1 MADPAPRSQPRL
13 DDIEAAIRL
22 FDETTGALSA
32 RVHRLEEVLV
42 QKQQELVTAN
52 QALGTKVAELDR
64 LMAWLELVMGA
75 VASGVVAVDAGGCI
89 TTCNAAARTALAPL
103 CADPIGRIYK
113 ELLPDAGLARAL
125 SGESPSTAY
134 EHIVRLADGTRRVL
148 AAHASPLKG
157 PNGTI
162 IGAVEV
168 FEDVT
173 EVHRLRDQVERADRL
188 KQLGEM
194 AAGVAHEIRNPLN
207 GIEGFASLL
216 VRDLPPDDKRQR
228 FAIHIVEGVRDLN
241 RTVSALLTFT
251 NPRRIE
257 RRRVDPAILV
267 SDCLAL
273 VRSELDLH
281 PDDHRAVTLEMVSR
295 WERGGVDIDGVQLK
309 QVLLNLVQN
318 AVHAV
323 CGCDLGTGQVRVTV
337 EQLDNAVSIC
347 VDDDGPGVPPEA
359 RQRIFTPFFTTKD
372 HGTGLGLAVAHTIVT
387 LHGGALTVDDSP
399 LGGAQFRV
407 VIPLS

>member
-1 MADPAPRSQPRL
+1 MADPVPARL
-13 DDIEAAIRL
+13 DDIQAAIRL

-32 RVHRLEEVLV
+32 QIRRLEEVLV
-42 QKQQELVTAN
+42 QKQQELVATN
-52 QALGTKVAELDR
+52 QALETKVAELDR
-64 LMAWLELVMGA
+64 LSAWLELVMSA
-75 VASGVVAVDAGGCI
+75 VASGVVAVDASGRI

-103 CADPIGRIYK
+103 CPEPRGRLHR
-113 ELLPDAGLARAL
+113 ELFPDAALAQVLAGGLPAA
-125 SGESPSTAY
+125 AY
-134 EHIVRLADGTRRVL
+134 EHTVRLADGSRRVL
-148 AAHASPLKG
+148 EAHASPLKG
-157 PNGTI
+157 ADGTI
-162 IGAVEV
+162 IGAVEA

-173 EVHRLRDQVERADRL
+173 EVRRLRDQVERADRL

-216 VRDLPPDDKRQR
+216 VRDLPSDDKRHR
-228 FAIHIVEGVRDLN
+228 FAHHIVEGVRDLN
-241 RTVSALLTFT
+241 RTVSALLAFT

-257 RRRVDPAILV
+257 RRRVDPLAIA

-273 VRSELDLH
+273 VTSELELH
-281 PDDHRAVTLEMVSR
+281 PDDHRPVTLTLDDR
-295 WERGGVDIDGVQLK
+295 WRRGAVEIDGIQLK

-323 CGCDLGTGQVRVTV
+323 WGLDDPGQARVQVSV
-337 EQLDNAVSIC
+337 EDDDGALAFT
-347 VDDDGPGVPPEA
+347 VDDDGPGVPAEA

-387 LHGGALTVDDSP
+387 LHGGTLTVDDAP
-399 LGGAQFRV
+399 LGGARFRV
-407 VIPLS
+407 VVPV